1 MGMDLQSRNTINQN
15 NSSLQETV
23 RVMAAARQAKP
34 GTTSTSLR
42 PLNRGQNRGKFNQ
55 LKSLLQGEMRG
66 QTSDH
71 VTLAQ
76 VGGRHNKNVFFD

>member
-1 MGMDLQSRNTINQN
+1 
-15 NSSLQETV
+15 
-23 RVMAAARQAKP
+23 MAAARQQKP

-55 LKSLLQGEMRG
+55 LKSMLQGEMRM
-66 QTSDH
+66 QTSDN

-76 VGGRHNKNVFFD
+76 GSGRHNKHVLFDSKNLEAA